1 MRRTLPI
8 LALLSLAKSAHADAR
23 ISYEAALEAAH
34 RAAPN
39 LQIARSAQR
48 ATEPAIRA
56 AGLYPNPSGIVG
68 TSSGSALLSVGVS
81 VPLLVFGQTG
91 ASVRAARAEA
101 ATTAIDTEVASS
113 DARLDTARAFV
124 SLWLAEGL
132 ADTRRGAATI
142 AGGLERAVTA
152 RVEVGAA
159 PELDALRVKAERLR
173 SESDAATADAQA
185 GAAGALLARFIGV
198 TDAALHTNGDPLSPD
213 APPPLD
219 ALLARLDGSPSVR
232 REESDARAAEARAQR
247 ERTLA
252 RPSMALELGIDG
264 WIGAAYPAMPGS
276 PVTSARAQL
285 VFDLPVFNWRVAH
298 VDRELALA
306 DVARTRAR
314 AARTER
320 GAELTA
326 AYRTF
331 EAAIVRVNALSE
343 AVVPAAE
350 AAEKAAEGAYGLGR
364 SSLVAVLDA
373 QRALID
379 ARAALLEARAIKAE
393 AWATIEHALGTQ

>member
-1 MRRTLPI
+1 VRRLTA
-8 LALLSLAKSAHADAR
+8 ALVLTFAANAHADAT
-23 ISYEAALEAAH
+23 ISYAAALEAAH
-34 RAAPN
+34 RVAPN
-39 LQIARSAQR
+39 LQTARSVQR
-48 ATEPAIRA
+48 ASEPAIRA
-56 AGLYPNPSGIVG
+56 AGLYPNPAGIVG
-68 TSSGSALLSVGVS
+68 TSSGGALLSVGVS
-81 VPLLVFGQTG
+81 VPLVVFGQVG
-91 ASVRAARAEA
+91 AGVRAARAEA
-101 ATTAIDTEVASS
+101 DTIAIETEVAGA
-113 DARLDTARAFV
+113 DVRLDTARAFI

-132 ADTRRGAATI
+132 AGTRRDAATV
-142 AGGLERAVTA
+142 AGGLEKAVVA

-159 PELDALRVKAERLR
+159 AELDALRIHAERLR
-173 SESDAATADAQA
+173 SEADAATADAQA
-185 GAAGALLARFIGV
+185 GAAGAFLARFIGV
-198 TDAALHTNGDPLSPD
+198 ADATIHTSGDPLSPD

-219 ALLARLDGSPSVR
+219 ALLARLDGTPTVR
-232 REESDARAAEARAQR
+232 RDESDARAAEARAQR

-264 WIGAAYPAMPGS
+264 WIGAAYPPMPGS
-276 PVTSARAQL
+276 PTTSVRAQL
-285 VFDLPVFNWRVAH
+285 VFDLPIFNWRVAH
-298 VDRELALA
+298 VDREIALA
-306 DVARTRAR
+306 DVAHTRAR

-320 GAELTA
+320 AAELTA

-331 EAAIVRVNALSE
+331 EAAISRVKTLSE

-379 ARAALLEARAIKAE
+379 SRASLLEARAVKAE